1 MGLLIRLTTILPALA
16 LALVLVWYG
25 AVGFNRALQD
35 LPAHGVLD
43 DLGRGI
49 AVADDRI
56 EAAERSLAGAPREH
70 PWALKQRAQFA
81 LRNALNGDTD
91 PSDTDRQ
98 LRSAR
103 QWLIDGL
110 SEAPSDAYAWLW
122 LTQTEFLVHG
132 HSSLAR
138 QSLAMSWQQSPHFS
152 PLALG
157 QVDYGLLLW
166 PSLDTEARERV
177 KTQLTL
183 IATSDAQ
190 ATADIARRRG
200 AVAIDHFRQV
210 LATHPWRLRVLER
223 ELTQSA
229 PVDQ

>member
-25 AVGFNRALQD
+25 ADGFNVALQN
-35 LPAHGVLD
+35 LSAHGVLD

-49 AVADDRI
+49 DVADDRI
-56 EAAERSLAGAPREH
+56 EAAERSLAAAPREH
-70 PWALKQRAQFA
+70 ATGLKQRAQFA
-81 LRNALNGDTD
+81 LRKALNGDTAPD
-91 PSDTDRQ
+91 DTDRQ
-98 LRSAR
+98 LRLAR
-103 QWLIDGL
+103 QLLIDGL
-110 SEAPSDAYAWLW
+110 TKAPSDAYAWLW

-138 QSLAMSWQQSPHFS
+138 RSLAMSWQQSPHFS
-152 PLALG
+152 PLAQG

-166 PSLDTEARERV
+166 PSLDTAARERV
-177 KTQLTL
+177 RTQLTL
-183 IATSDAQ
+183 IATTDAQ

-200 AVAIDHFRQV
+200 AVAIGHFRQV

-223 ELTQSA
+223 ELAKPAAVGQ
-229 PVDQ
+229 